1 MPHTKR
7 NTQGNLIVISA
18 PSGAGKTSIRQGLC
32 ELMPEIKHSV
42 SFTTRQPRQG
52 EIDGVDYSFISKA
65 EFMTM
70 VETGDFLEWAEV
82 HGNMY
87 GTSKKRIEET
97 RAQGFDMILDI
108 DVQGA
113 RQVKAAIPDTVFV
126 FILPPSLAELRQR
139 LSFRNSDSEEVIN
152 RRLNKATAE
161 IVEYINYNYVIVNDD
176 LKGAIGELVSIVKA
190 ERARVSKI
198 NEDWI
203 KENFLGGLK

>member
-7 NTQGNLIVISA
+7 KLQGNLIVISA

-42 SFTTRQPRQG
+42 SFTTRKPRQG
-52 EIDGVDYSFISKA
+52 EVDGVDYSFISKE
-65 EFMTM
+65 EFINM
-70 VETGDFLEWAEV
+70 VDSGDFLEWAEV

-87 GTSKKRIEET
+87 GTSKKRIDET

-113 RQVKAAIPDTVFV
+113 KQVKNAIPDTVFV
-126 FILPPSLAELRQR
+126 FILPPSLDELKQR
-139 LSFRNSDSEEVIN
+139 LSFRNSDPEDVIN
-152 RRLNKATAE
+152 KRLSKAAAE
-161 IVEYINYNYVIVNDD
+161 IVEYTNYNYVIVNDN
-176 LKGAIGELVSIVKA
+176 LKGAIRELVSIAKA

-203 KENFLGGLK
+203 KEKFLGGIK

>member
-7 NTQGNLIVISA
+7 KLQGNLIVISA

-42 SFTTRQPRQG
+42 SFTTRKPRQG
-52 EIDGVDYSFISKA
+52 EVDGVDYSFISKE
-65 EFMTM
+65 EFINM
-70 VETGDFLEWAEV
+70 VDSGDFLEWAEV

-87 GTSKKRIEET
+87 GTSKKRIDET

-113 RQVKAAIPDTVFV
+113 KQVKNAIPDTVFV
-126 FILPPSLAELRQR
+126 FILPPSLDELKQR
-139 LSFRNSDSEEVIN
+139 LSFRNSDPEDVIN
-152 RRLNKATAE
+152 KRLSKAAAE
-161 IVEYINYNYVIVNDD
+161 IVEYTNYNYVIVNDN
-176 LKGAIGELVSIVKA
+176 LKGAIGELVSIAKA

-203 KENFLGGLK
+203 KEKFLGGIK